1 MVKMFSSFQ
10 PFENPI
16 ETQTQT
22 QTTRNE
28 RNTTIPFPIRPI
40 SFDNENQG
48 PKKIWIN
55 GQTISRHHND
65 L

>member
-10 PFENPI
+10 PFENLI

-22 QTTRNE
+22 QTTLNE